1 MLSNDRVKEAR
12 ALAAR
17 LRQRELVRALPV
29 TPLSYADP
37 DARESVASSSRMI
50 WPTSVLAAF
59 ARAHVIRHPR
69 VRLYDDLPP
78 EVSPARLRD
87 KKGTV

>member
-1 MLSNDRVKEAR
+1 MPSNDRVKDAR

-17 LRQRELVRALPV
+17 LRERELVRALPV

-37 DARESVASSSRMI
+37 DARESVASSRRMI
-50 WPTSVLAAF
+50 WPPDVVRTF
-59 ARAHVIRHPR
+59 ARAHVLRFPR

-78 EVSPARLRD
+78 EVSPARPRD